1 VSTLKQVKLAE
12 SAGFCFGVKRAV
24 EIALNIKKA
33 YNMRIYTLGPLIHN
47 NDVVNFLKDN
57 DIYPID
63 ISELHTL
70 NENDVIIIRSHG
82 VSKEIFDLLNNKKL
96 IIENAT
102 CPYVLNIQKKVKK
115 YSELGYNIIIVGD
128 KDHPEVI
135 GINGWC
141 ENNAIITKDGSDIK
155 ELPAKVCVVSQTT
168 EKQENW
174 NKVIEKVSNLTEE
187 LVKLNT
193 ICNATDIRQKNAEGL
208 SKAVDVMVVIG
219 GRNSSNTTKL
229 FEICSKNCLNT
240 IHVENAGE
248 IPDDILNLN
257 KNINIGVTAGAS
269 TPDWIIKEAILK
281 MSDEKNLQMNE
292 QLAYMEENDKQVFVG
307 KVIKGEIITLN
318 DNEVFLNIGY
328 KADGLLPKDEV
339 TKDVN
344 VKLSDIFEVG
354 QIIEVK
360 VISRKNEDGYV
371 VLSRIELE
379 RQEAYKKIREVFD
392 NKEIISVTVKEA
404 VNGGLV
410 ANYNGV
416 RVFIPASHVELF
428 HVDDLNQY
436 VNKELTIN
444 IIEMKEER
452 KNTRIVGSRRDLL
465 KQEREKQIVN
475 TWETLEKG
483 NIVEGEVRRL
493 TDFGAFVDVAGID
506 GLLHV
511 SEMSWGR
518 VNKPADILKVGN
530 KITVAIL
537 DIDKENK
544 KLSLSLKAL
553 TENPWNN
560 VDEKY
565 PVDNVVLGKIV
576 RFADFGAFVELEP
589 GVDALV
595 HVSEISHKRVNKP
608 VDVLTIGQQVKAKIL
623 DVNKETKKIGLSIK
637 AVEEI

>member
-1 VSTLKQVKLAE
+1 
-12 SAGFCFGVKRAV
+12 
-24 EIALNIKKA
+24 
-33 YNMRIYTLGPLIHN
+33 
-47 NDVVNFLKDN
+47 
-57 DIYPID
+57 
-63 ISELHTL
+63 
-70 NENDVIIIRSHG
+70 
-82 VSKEIFDLLNNKKL
+82 
-96 IIENAT
+96 
-102 CPYVLNIQKKVKK
+102 
-115 YSELGYNIIIVGD
+115 
-128 KDHPEVI
+128 
-135 GINGWC
+135 
-141 ENNAIITKDGSDIK
+141 
-155 ELPAKVCVVSQTT
+155 
-168 EKQENW
+168 
-174 NKVIEKVSNLTEE
+174 
-187 LVKLNT
+187 
-193 ICNATDIRQKNAEGL
+193 
-208 SKAVDVMVVIG
+208 
-219 GRNSSNTTKL
+219 
-229 FEICSKNCLNT
+229 
-240 IHVENAGE
+240 
-248 IPDDILNLN
+248 
-257 KNINIGVTAGAS
+257 
-269 TPDWIIKEAILK
+269 
-281 MSDEKNLQMNE
+281 
-292 QLAYMEENDKQVFVG
+292 
-307 KVIKGEIITLN
+307 
-318 DNEVFLNIGY
+318 
-328 KADGLLPKDEV
+328 
-339 TKDVN
+339 
-344 VKLSDIFEVG
+344 
-354 QIIEVK
+354 
-360 VISRKNEDGYV
+360 
-371 VLSRIELE
+371 
-379 RQEAYKKIREVFD
+379 
-392 NKEIISVTVKEA
+392 
-404 VNGGLV
+404 
-410 ANYNGV
+410 
-416 RVFIPASHVELF
+416 LF

-565 PVDNVVLGKIV
+565 PVENVVLGKIV
-576 RFADFGAFVELEP
+576 RFADFGAFIELEP

-608 VDVLTIGQQVKAKIL
+608 ADVLTIGQQVKAKIL